1 MFSYQTEKKR
11 TGNANFFN
19 IEIDSP
25 KDIGCKQRKQNK
37 LQFVQ
42 EKLKLDSHM
51 SLSFYNIFFNGK
63 MVINIFCKVVIMVT
77 LKYPM
82 TVP

>member
-25 KDIGCKQRKQNK
+25 KDIGFKMRYAFTHVSNVSISGRISQR
-37 LQFVQ
+37 
-42 EKLKLDSHM
+42 
-51 SLSFYNIFFNGK
+51 
-63 MVINIFCKVVIMVT
+63 
-77 LKYPM
+77 
-82 TVP
+82 